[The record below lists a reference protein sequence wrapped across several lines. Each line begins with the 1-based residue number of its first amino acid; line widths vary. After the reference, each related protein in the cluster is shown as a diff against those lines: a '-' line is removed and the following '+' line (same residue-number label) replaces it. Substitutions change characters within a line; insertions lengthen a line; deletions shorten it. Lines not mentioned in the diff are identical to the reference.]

1 MTYILL
7 DLSIDTNDNHIQNHI
22 ESGHNGKMVLM
33 VVMVVMVVMEYYNMA
48 TNMFI
53 IGVYGKI
60 RENQSR
66 P

>member
-1 MTYILL
+1 MITIFRTILIL
-7 DLSIDTNDNHIQNHI
+7 ALIA
-22 ESGHNGKMVLM
+22 KMVLM
-33 VVMVVMVVMEYYNMA
+33 VVMVVMEYYDMA

-60 RENQSR
+60 RKNQSH